1 MKKVLLVLMLV
12 LGTLVTN
19 SQTYSIIRKT
29 TLFESNGTKK
39 QIIGEAIKEQINPFY
54 GLNKIWPKKYKA
66 TLTINN
72 TLAIF
77 EDSEI
82 KLELIVK
89 SNEIINGY
97 QSIICKDVD
106 GNDYIYQVLPG
117 QILLIYEGNDKLS
130 DNIIMKQI
138 IYSIK

>member
-1 MKKVLLVLMLV
+1 MKKVLLVLTLV

-89 SNEIINGY
+89 SNGIINGY

-138 IYSIK
+138 MYSIK

>member
-1 MKKVLLVLMLV
+1 MKKVLLVLTLV

-54 GLNKIWPKKYKA
+54 GLNKIWPKKYIA

-117 QILLIYEGNDKLS
+117 KIMLIYEGNDKLS

-138 IYSIK
+138 MYSIK